1 MKTTAVGEPGAA
13 GAVIPARATVSYI
26 VLSFNSA
33 RYIEKCVRSLTA
45 ARSDG
50 RHDEI
55 WVVDNGSIDDSP
67 RILQALE
74 TEFRNLRVV
83 RLMRNQGTTVS
94 RNIALRQASGRFIA
108 VVDSD
113 VEVPAGA
120 VDALLRTLE
129 QNASCGIVAPRL
141 EFPDGRLQLS
151 TDVFPT
157 AQHKL
162 RRFVMLR
169 RMEQQLVPEST
180 SGPRPVD
187 CAISAFWLMP
197 RHVLDDVGLL
207 DERIFYSPEDV
218 DFCLRVW
225 LSGYTILYDPRVR
238 AVHDAQ
244 EISRTWLPRRA
255 AFSHAAGLLYLFW
268 KHRYFLGRRSL
279 YRRIQAANGPG
290 RRHARSAIEGAAL
303 RHR

>member
-1 MKTTAVGEPGAA
+1 MNTTALGQPAA
-13 GAVIPARATVSYI
+13 ALPVIPAGATVSYV

-33 RYIEKCVRSLTA
+33 KYIEKCVRSLMA
-45 ARSDG
+45 ARADG
-50 RHDEI
+50 SEDEV
-55 WVVDNGSIDDSP
+55 WVVDNGSIDDTP
-67 RILQALE
+67 RILQGLE
-74 TEFRNLRVV
+74 SEFRNLRVV
-83 RLMRNQGTTVS
+83 RLPRNQGTTVS

-120 VDALLRTLE
+120 VDTLLRTLE
-129 QNASCGIVAPRL
+129 QNSSCGIVAPRL

-169 RMEQQLVPEST
+169 RMEQQLEPEVT

-187 CAISAFWLMP
+187 CAISAFWLLP
-197 RHVLDDVGLL
+197 RHVLADVGLL
-207 DERIFYSPEDV
+207 DERIFYSPEDIDYCV
-218 DFCLRVW
+218 RVW
-225 LSGYTILYDPRVR
+225 LAGYTILYDPRVR

-244 EISRTWLPRRA
+244 EISRTWVPRRA

-279 YRRIQAANGPG
+279 YRRIRAASGPG
-290 RRHARSAIEGAAL
+290 RRHGGSGIEGAAL
-303 RHR
+303 GR

>member
-1 MKTTAVGEPGAA
+1 VNTTALGEPTATVP
-13 GAVIPARATVSYI
+13 VIPAGATVSYI

-33 RYIEKCVRSLTA
+33 KYIEKCVRSLIA
-45 ARSDG
+45 ARSG
-50 RHDEI
+50 GSEDEV
-55 WVVDNGSIDDSP
+55 WVVDNGSIDNTP
-67 RILQALE
+67 QILQALE
-74 TEFRNLRVV
+74 SELCNLRVV
-83 RLMRNQGTTVS
+83 RLSRNQGTTVS

-129 QNASCGIVAPRL
+129 RNASCGIVAPRL

-169 RMEQQLVPEST
+169 RMEQQLRPEVT

-187 CAISAFWLMP
+187 CAISAFWLLP
-197 RHVLDDVGLL
+197 RRVLDDVGLF

-218 DFCLRVW
+218 DYCLRVW
-225 LSGYTILYDPRVR
+225 LSGYTIMYDPRVR

-244 EISRTWLPRRA
+244 EISRSWLPSA
-255 AFSHAAGLLYLFW
+255 ATFSHAAGLLYLFW
-268 KHRYFLGRRSL
+268 KHRYFIGRTSV
-279 YRRIQAANGPG
+279 YKRIRAASRMNHAHIAGQAEANSRPT
-290 RRHARSAIEGAAL
+290 
-303 RHR
+303 